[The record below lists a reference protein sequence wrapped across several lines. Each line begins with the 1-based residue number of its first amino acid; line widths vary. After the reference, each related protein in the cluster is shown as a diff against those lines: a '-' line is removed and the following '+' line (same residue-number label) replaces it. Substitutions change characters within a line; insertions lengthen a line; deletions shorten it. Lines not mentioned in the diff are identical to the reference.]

1 MLKERVNWLSRYAV
15 LWVRVMF
22 DLPVVEKTDHRAA
35 IKIRKILLDQGFA
48 MTRFSVHFRMVSGE
62 DKRRALENKIRK
74 NPPEFG
80 SVQILSIPYEQ
91 YENIKVFMKG
101 NVRTLK
107 KRTTSVVLTACSWE
121 RKTGKRQLIIV
132 FNQLTL
138 IQCRYLG
145 IPVNPQHKPPCE
157 QPNHCHSAFE
167 HLAFPERPATWE
179 ILV

>member
-48 MTRFSVHFRMVSGE
+48 MTRISVHFRMVSGE
-62 DKRRALENKIRK
+62 DKRRALENKIWK

-80 SVQILSIPYEQ
+80 SVQIVSIPYKQ
-91 YENIKVFMKG
+91 YENIKVFKKG

-107 KRTTSVVLTACSWE
+107 KTDNFCCSNNMFVGTKNRKASTNNCFQSVNA
-121 RKTGKRQLIIV
+121 
-132 FNQLTL
+132 
-138 IQCRYLG
+138 Y
-145 IPVNPQHKPPCE
+145 PV
-157 QPNHCHSAFE
+157 
-167 HLAFPERPATWE
+167 
-179 ILV
+179 

>member
-74 NPPEFG
+74 IHQNLAPCKLCQ
-80 SVQILSIPYEQ
+80 SRT
-91 YENIKVFMKG
+91 NITK
-101 NVRTLK
+101 
-107 KRTTSVVLTACSWE
+107 
-121 RKTGKRQLIIV
+121 I
-132 FNQLTL
+132 
-138 IQCRYLG
+138 
-145 IPVNPQHKPPCE
+145 
-157 QPNHCHSAFE
+157 
-167 HLAFPERPATWE
+167 
-179 ILV
+179 